1 MGKKNKE
8 ESIALENKSSSFQ
21 RLYIFLLSLIALLA
35 PLYLYIRTTAPTIT
49 SFGDSAELATAAY
62 TLEAGHPPGY
72 PLFIL
77 IGKLFT
83 FIPVGSIAFRIN
95 LMVCV
100 FGAIT
105 IFVIFH
111 ILRKLSLSP
120 LSSLFGSL
128 TVAVS
133 YSFWLYAI
141 TSEVFMLNNLIAATI
156 LLLTLLWR
164 ERRLTQIRDS
174 TQEVGSEKVFYCMVF
189 IYGLGFSNH
198 TSIILLGPAV
208 LYITLTTDK
217 GILFRKFFQ
226 IWFFFFLGLLPYIQT
241 IIASTQPHY
250 PGFGNLPGFNRF
262 IQYITRADYGG
273 LFSPGAIVTPATN
286 YWELPIYY
294 LKLFFSRFSPLA
306 PLFALSFAIK
316 SIVKKNHVGIAL
328 SATLFL
334 TGIFFPLYAFK
345 GVYADDLH
353 ILGVVERFGQ
363 LGFMLLGILA
373 VVGFYTFIKA
383 QNSTKN
389 EIAFRVLLLALIAFL
404 FVTNYSK
411 VDKSTYLLAKNYSLN
426 ILKQVEDNSIVIITD
441 DLTGFALLYFVHAEN
456 IKPNIR
462 IVNLAMSG
470 QWYQKE
476 LKKVWPDLFQTKS
489 TYEYNVARD
498 MIHTNQGKR
507 PVYVVTLDDPYPLGF
522 DGNPHLFTP
531 MGLVLKADEKAT
543 QETITK
549 TAPKNYWGSYVYDGL
564 SKDYSDP
571 FAKLLKTYYP
581 FRHRINAKVFLRAGC
596 LTCAEKELKEA
607 LKLDASDLTAR
618 RELGMLKPLEQL
630 PEKKTAKEHLD
641 SAYGYIRA
649 EGFQQNLN
657 LHRAIWDLVQA
668 EKLDPKNEEVH
679 GVLGELYEF
688 FGAYKDAISEYEK
701 AYAINPAEL
710 DWKSRANTVRRK
722 APKTGPEKL

>member
-1 MGKKNKE
+1 MGKKNYE
-8 ESIALENKSSSFQ
+8 ESIESKAENTTFQ
-21 RLYIFLLSLIALLA
+21 RIYIFLLSLIAFLA
-35 PLYLYIRTTAPTIT
+35 PLYLYIRTTAPTTT

-100 FGAIT
+100 FGALT

-120 LSSLFGSL
+120 LSSLLGSL
-128 TVAVS
+128 TIAVS

-156 LLLTLLWR
+156 ILLTLVWR
-164 ERRLTQIRDS
+164 ENGNNKTLNLMAF
-174 TQEVGSEKVFYCMVF
+174 V
-189 IYGLGFSNH
+189 YGLGFTNH

-208 LYITLTTDK
+208 VYLIITKDKTVIVRRFLYLW
-217 GILFRKFFQ
+217 L
-226 IWFFFFLGLLPYIQT
+226 FFFLGLLPYIQT
-241 IIASTQPHY
+241 ITASMFTHY
-250 PGFGNLPGFNRF
+250 PGFGNLAGFNRF
-262 IQYITRADYGG
+262 IQYVTRADYGG
-273 LFSPGAIVTPATN
+273 LFSPGAIVTPSTD

-316 SIVKKNHVGIAL
+316 SIFKKNHVGIGL

-334 TGIFFPLYAFK
+334 TGIFFPIYAFK

-353 ILGVVERFGQ
+353 VLGVVERFGQ

-373 VVGFYTFIKA
+373 VAGLYKFVKA
-383 QNSTKN
+383 GVSIKN
-389 EIAFRVLLLALIAFL
+389 ETVFSIILLSLIAFL
-404 FVTNYSK
+404 LITNYQK
-411 VDKSTYLLAKNYSLN
+411 VDKSSYLLAKNYSLN

-441 DLTGFALLYFVHAEN
+441 DLSGFALLYFVHAEH

-476 LKKVWPDLFQTKS
+476 LKQTWPDLFQTKS

-498 MIHTNQGKR
+498 IIHANQGKR
-507 PVYVVTLDDPYPLGF
+507 PIYIVTLDDPYPLGF
-522 DGNPHLFTP
+522 DGNPYFLTP
-531 MGLVLKADEKAT
+531 MGLVMKALENAT
-543 QETITK
+543 AETVNNQATK
-549 TAPKNYWGSYVYDGL
+549 DYWKKYNYDGL
-564 SKDYSDP
+564 KKEYTDP

-581 FRHRINAKVFLRAGC
+581 FRHRINAKVYLRAGC
-596 LTCAEKELKEA
+596 KSCAKKELEQA
-607 LKLDASDLTAR
+607 LQLDPNDLAAK
-618 RELGMLKPLEQL
+618 RELGMLALFPKH
-630 PEKKTAKEHLD
+630 PERKTAKEYLD
-641 SAYGYIRA
+641 SAYTFIHA

-679 GVLGELYEF
+679 GALGELYEF
-688 FGAYKDAISEYEK
+688 FGAYKDAIEQYEK
-701 AYAINPAEL
+701 AYSVNPSEL

-722 APKTGPEKL
+722 APKTGPDPL